1 MMSINPRILAAVPG
15 AFDPAAHS
23 PDRHDVG
30 AESPDFTSLELE
42 EIVGRIGRGVRA
54 MVSDSLIDP
63 VPREFQRLLD
73 VLEKTEKSGRA

>member
-1 MMSINPRILAAVPG
+1 MMSINQRILAVGPG

-23 PDRHDVG
+23 PDRAAV
-30 AESPDFTSLELE
+30 AVESPDFTSLELE

-73 VLEKTEKSGRA
+73 VLEKTEKPGGA